1 VYYCDVIYVSDVSYR
16 CCCLFVNAYL
26 LYAYQYRVHVFH
38 AEKHV
43 VHCTNWYHMACTHY
57 HHDNKQVLPHVGVT
71 ESEETEKG
79 FFMGY
84 VVHKLLMC
92 SLNRLEEDDRDH
104 YGKKRLDLAGPLV
117 AGLFRTLF
125 RTLTKVSQ

>member
-1 VYYCDVIYVSDVSYR
+1 
-16 CCCLFVNAYL
+16 
-26 LYAYQYRVHVFH
+26 
-38 AEKHV
+38 
-43 VHCTNWYHMACTHY
+43 
-57 HHDNKQVLPHVGVT
+57 
-71 ESEETEKG
+71 
-79 FFMGY
+79 MGY

-125 RTLTKVSQ
+125 RTLTKVTAQQQQLQSNNLL

>member
-1 VYYCDVIYVSDVSYR
+1 MTC
-16 CCCLFVNAYL
+16 
-26 LYAYQYRVHVFH
+26 
-38 AEKHV
+38 KHY
-43 VHCTNWYHMACTHY
+43 NY
-57 HHDNKQVLPHVGVT
+57 DNKQVLPHVGVT

-125 RTLTKVSQ
+125 RTLTKVRQLRYLSYNNYVCNAACTCSIYYGVVSDSVTCDVFACLKHVVMVIVD